1 VTFVGKIEVLGG
13 KVAMLMIAL
22 RVAQQGGSVAT
33 GANGAV
39 PGSLET
45 GTGRDTASKLHLKL
59 YFEESE

>member
-1 VTFVGKIEVLGG
+1 
-13 KVAMLMIAL
+13 MLMIAL